1 MALSQTEQA
10 EIGARILDLPTVE
23 EMKTALEAEKG
34 SLTKMWINKIK
45 SSIKKASSGNA
56 SSNAVEGNGV
66 TLSFSVPY
74 GDGKTSGQ
82 LAFSSFK
89 AEELV
94 KGADVEQWQRR
105 GVEFI
110 QAISEDGE
118 IKPDF
123 IDAEGEVVSIPCVL
137 TIRISKSE
145 ANKELAVEEMGAS
158 LLETFGVK
166 K

>member
-1 MALSQTEQA
+1 MALSQGKQA
-10 EIGARILDLPTVE
+10 AIGKTILALATTA
-23 EMKTALEAEKG
+23 EMEAMLAAE
-34 SLTKMWINKIK
+34 SDNLTTMWISQIQAK
-45 SSIKKASSGNA
+45 IKKASAVGS

-94 KGADVEQWQRR
+94 KGAEIDSWQRK
-105 GVEFI
+105 GVDFI
-110 QAISEDGE
+110 HAISQDGE

-158 LLETFGVK
+158 LLASFGVK
-166 K
+166 